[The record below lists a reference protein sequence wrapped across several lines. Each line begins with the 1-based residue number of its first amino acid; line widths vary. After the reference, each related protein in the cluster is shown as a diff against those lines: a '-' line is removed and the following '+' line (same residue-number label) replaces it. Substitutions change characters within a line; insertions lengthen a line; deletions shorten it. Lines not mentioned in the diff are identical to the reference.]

1 MGHCQC
7 TRPNVP
13 CVSGSTVSL
22 HCSLLYVLFY
32 EQINGM
38 EWNGMDK
45 PKMRENITA
54 VGEVTLH
61 AFISNWAINICNRAS
76 VAIENF
82 FEKVRG
88 IL

>member
-1 MGHCQC
+1 
-7 TRPNVP
+7 
-13 CVSGSTVSL
+13 
-22 HCSLLYVLFY
+22 
-32 EQINGM
+32 M